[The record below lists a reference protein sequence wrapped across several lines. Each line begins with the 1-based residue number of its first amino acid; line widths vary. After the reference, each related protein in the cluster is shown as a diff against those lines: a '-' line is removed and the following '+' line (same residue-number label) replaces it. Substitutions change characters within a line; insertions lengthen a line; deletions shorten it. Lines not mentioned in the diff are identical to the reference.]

1 MIKSSYSVDTGDLI
15 SDLPT
20 TRINLPEL
28 ISEIQEDIGYLHP
41 GDMPDIENE
50 LTRSQYGYI
59 KFGLLLER
67 IRNGC
72 FWKACSEKFSDF
84 RSFCISKTKITIW
97 QCLNAIESAQV
108 AVRLNSLGY
117 SDLPRNASQAL
128 KMSKLSIEDLDRVW
142 GDVLTQN
149 PDGKITAL
157 AIDWAIDPDKIP
169 VTETIKIPAK
179 LSEKWRQQASDRGL
193 TLTEYLDQ
201 LVDDRIADDRYSE
214 PVAVSMVEILAETLN
229 HTPSDIKAKPASTKA
244 KKIAEVTLG
253 NFNDLM
259 NGLIGDFIPS
269 RKRQSATG

>member
-1 MIKSSYSVDTGDLI
+1 MKNSGYSVDTGDLI

-20 TRINLPEL
+20 NRINLPEL
-28 ISEIQEDIGYLHP
+28 ISEIQEDISYLHS
-41 GDMPDIENE
+41 GDIVDIENE

-59 KFGLLLER
+59 KFGLILER

-72 FWKACSEKFSDF
+72 FWKACSEKFLDF
-84 RSFCISKTKITIW
+84 KSFCIAKTKITIW

-128 KMSKLSIEDLDRVW
+128 KMSKLSIEELDRVW
-142 GDVLTQN
+142 GDVLIQN

-157 AIDWAIDPDKIP
+157 AIDWAIDPDKSP
-169 VTETIKIPAK
+169 VSETIKIPAK

-201 LVDDRIADDRYSE
+201 LVDDKIADDLKVQ
-214 PVAVSMVEILAETLN
+214 PVTVSVVETVAETL
-229 HTPSDIKAKPASTKA
+229 HHIRSDIKSPAADPKA
-244 KKIAEVTLG
+244 KKIAEVTLS

>member
-1 MIKSSYSVDTGDLI
+1 MKKSGYSVTTGDLI
-15 SDLPT
+15 SSLPT
-20 TRINLPEL
+20 NRINLPEL
-28 ISEIQEDIGYLHP
+28 ISEIQEDISYLHS
-41 GDMPDIENE
+41 GDMVDIENE

-84 RSFCISKTKITIW
+84 RSFCIAKTRITIW

-128 KMSKLSIEDLDRVW
+128 KMSKLSIEELDRVW

-201 LVDDRIADDRYSE
+201 LVDDRIEDDLKVE
-214 PVAVSMVEILAETLN
+214 HVTVSIVETVAETLN
-229 HTPSDIKAKPASTKA
+229 HTPSDIKDKPASTKA
-244 KKIAEVTLG
+244 KKIAEVALG
-253 NFNDLM
+253 NFSDLM
-259 NGLIGDFIPS
+259 GELIGDFIPS
-269 RKRQSATG
+269 RKRRAATG

>member
-1 MIKSSYSVDTGDLI
+1 MKNSSYSVDTGDLI
-15 SDLPT
+15 SSVPT
-20 TRINLPEL
+20 NRINLPEL

-41 GDMPDIENE
+41 GDMVDIENE

-72 FWKACSEKFSDF
+72 FWKACSEKFLDF
-84 RSFCISKTKITIW
+84 KSFCISKTQITIW

-128 KMSKLSIEDLDRVW
+128 KMSKLTIEELDRVW

-149 PDGKITAL
+149 PDGKITANS
-157 AIDWAIDPDKIP
+157 IDWAIDPDKVP
-169 VTETIKIPAK
+169 VSETIKIPAK

-214 PVAVSMVEILAETLN
+214 PVAVSMVEIVAETLN
-229 HTPSDIKAKPASTKA
+229 HIPSDIKSKPADRPA
-244 KKIAEVTLG
+244 KKIAEVALG

-259 NGLIGDFIPS
+259 NGIIGDFIPS
-269 RKRQSATG
+269 RKRKTATG

>member
-1 MIKSSYSVDTGDLI
+1 MKKSSYSVDTGDLI

-20 TRINLPEL
+20 NRINLPEL
-28 ISEIQEDIGYLHP
+28 ISEIQEDISYLHS
-41 GDMPDIENE
+41 GDMVDIENE

-72 FWKACSEKFSDF
+72 FWKGCVEKFLDF
-84 RSFCISKTKITIW
+84 RSFCIAKTRITIW

-128 KMSKLSIEDLDRVW
+128 KMSKLTIEELDRVW
-142 GDVLTQN
+142 GQVLTESV
-149 PDGKITAL
+149 DGKITGL
-157 AIDWAIDPDKIP
+157 AIEYAIDPDKIP

-179 LSEKWRQQASDRGL
+179 LSEKWRQQASDRGI

-201 LVDDRIADDRYSE
+201 LVDDRIADDMRVE
-214 PVAVSMVEILAETLN
+214 PVAVSVVETVAETLS
-229 HTPSDIKAKPASTKA
+229 HTPSDLQVKPASSKA
-244 KKIAEVTLG
+244 KKIAEITLG

-269 RKRQSATG
+269 RKRTAATG

>member
-1 MIKSSYSVDTGDLI
+1 MKKSGYSVDTGDLI
-15 SDLPT
+15 SSLPT
-20 TRINLPEL
+20 NRVNLPEL
-28 ISEIQEDIGYLHP
+28 ISEIQEDISYLHP
-41 GDMPDIENE
+41 GDMVDIENE

-59 KFGLLLER
+59 KFGLILER

-72 FWKACSEKFSDF
+72 FWKACSEKFLDF
-84 RSFCISKTKITIW
+84 KSFCIAKTKITIW

-128 KMSKLSIEDLDRVW
+128 KMSKLSIEELDRVW
-142 GDVLTQN
+142 ADVLTQN

-157 AIDWAIDPDKIP
+157 AIDWAIDPDKSP
-169 VTETIKIPAK
+169 VSETIKIPAK

-201 LVDDRIADDRYSE
+201 LVDDKIADDLKVE
-214 PVAVSMVEILAETLN
+214 PVAVSVVETVAETLN
-229 HTPSDIKAKPASTKA
+229 HIPSDIKSKPADRKA
-244 KKIAEVTLG
+244 KKIAEVTLS

-269 RKRQSATG
+269 RKRKTATG